1 MWCMK
6 TSVYSWRLSDELKSN
21 LEHHARLRRVPVSK
35 VLETAVREWLAKE
48 QSETA
53 QGEMQRQIRA
63 AAAKSIGVLA
73 GGDPHRAENA
83 RVLIRERLRSR
94 RAR

>member
-1 MWCMK
+1 MK
-6 TSVYSWRLSDELKSN
+6 TSVYSWRLSDELKSD
-21 LEHHARLRRVPVSK
+21 LEHHARIRRVPVSS
-35 VLETAVREWLAKE
+35 VLETAVRDWLARE

-53 QGEMQRQIRA
+53 PDEIQARIRA
-63 AAAKSIGVLA
+63 AAAKCIGAIA

-83 RVLIRERLRSR
+83 RAIIKERLRSR